1 MTSSRID
8 RITGAF
14 AFAVGVLAI
23 AAPRRA
29 LGLLGVRDVSAA
41 RVLGWRLFGV
51 RNVGL
56 ASLILA
62 GRPGMRRFALVT
74 QLPDSLSFAAAGRTG
89 GLNAPAT
96 AFCLSASGFVTTM
109 CLAADAAERR
119 EG

>member
-1 MTSSRID
+1 MDAARID

-14 AFAVGVLAI
+14 ALGVGALAVV
-23 AAPRRA
+23 APRRA
-29 LGLLGVRDVSAA
+29 LRLLGVRDLSPAG
-41 RVLGWRLFGV
+41 VLGWRLFGI

-56 ASLILA
+56 AGLVLA

-74 QLPDSLSFAAAGRTG
+74 QLPDSASFVAAGRSG

-96 AFCLSASGFVTTM
+96 TFCLSASGFVTTM

-119 EG
+119 SA

>member
-1 MTSSRID
+1 MDPTRID
-8 RITGAF
+8 RITGSF
-14 AFAVGVLAI
+14 ALAVGVLAI

-29 LGLLGVRDVSAA
+29 LRLLGVRDLSSVGL
-41 RVLGWRLFGV
+41 LGWRLFGI

-74 QLPDSLSFAAAGRTG
+74 QLPDSLSFVAAGRTG

-96 AFCLSASGFVTTM
+96 AFCLSGSGFVTAM
-109 CLAADAAERR
+109 CLAADSAERR
-119 EG
+119 DV